1 MSHSQFPH
9 PLKTDQDLIAAAKTE
24 AQRLRRLA
32 VQEFGST
39 LLDDLGDMWRGGN
52 ALWER
57 TRLHSEQSLTRRAQ
71 RLQAR
76 WQAHQKQR
84 ARNQNAS

>member
-1 MSHSQFPH
+1 
-9 PLKTDQDLIAAAKTE
+9 LIAAAKTE

-57 TRLHSEQSLTRRAQ
+57 TRLYSEQSLTRSAQ

-76 WQAHQKQR
+76 WQAHQQHR